1 MLSKD
6 FYPSITILCNMQTYK
21 NGISVI
27 MPVYNTEMYLKKAID
42 CVLNQTYKDIELIIV
57 NDGSTDSSGAICRY
71 YMRKY
76 PNIRY
81 YETEN
86 RGVASARNYGVEK
99 STRQYVGFV
108 DSDDTIEPDMYSKL
122 HECIT
127 EEQADISA
135 CAYNKIGADG
145 RVIYTSQYYKNVP
158 KRVIDNNVLNMA
170 YVFGYGTDILPNKLF
185 RSEIIK
191 EIRLAENKTY
201 EDIMAMPMLLKASNR
216 IVYINDVLYHYQLR
230 NNNITSDD
238 SWKGVLA
245 FLSAKKDRFVSTK
258 DEGGIIAK
266 ISADSLLTS
275 VIDWEKY
282 SEDHP
287 EYYYDLL
294 ADMSSYFPCLQD
306 DDANKIKTLFKKLKR
321 ERRT

>member
-6 FYPSITILCNMQTYK
+6 LYPTITICAIMLTFK
-21 NGISVI
+21 NEISVI
-27 MPVYNTEMYLKKAID
+27 MPVYNTELYLKKAID
-42 CVLNQTYKDIELIIV
+42 CVLNQTYKDLELIIV
-57 NDGSTDSSGAICRY
+57 NDGSTDGSGSICRH

-99 STRQYVGFV
+99 STGKYVGFV
-108 DSDDTIEPDMYSKL
+108 DSDDTIESDMYSKL
-122 HECIT
+122 YECIT

-185 RSEIIK
+185 RSEMFRG
-191 EIRLAENKTY
+191 IRLAENKTY
-201 EDIMAMPMLLKASNR
+201 EDIMAMPMLLKAANR
-216 IVYINDVLYHYQLR
+216 IVHINDVLYHYQLR

-238 SWKGVLA
+238 SWKGVFS
-245 FLSAKKDRFVSTK
+245 FLSAKRKRYDLIKDK
-258 DEGGIIAK
+258 GGIVSKIA
-266 ISADSLLTS
+266 AVSLMTS
-275 VIDWEKY
+275 VIDWEQY
-282 SEDHP
+282 SEEHA
-287 EYYYDLL
+287 EYYYGLL

-306 DDANKIKTLFKKLKR
+306 DDADKINILFEKLKR
-321 ERRT
+321 ERRA